1 MALRIVIV
9 DYGMGN
15 IQSVRS
21 AFERL
26 GCTVHLADRPED
38 LETAEALV
46 LPGVGAFGRAMENL
60 NQRGFSDAMRH
71 AVLERHVPLLG
82 ICLGMQL
89 LVEHSE
95 ERGEHKGLGLIPGE
109 VRTIP
114 VPHGLRLPHIGW
126 NGLTVTQPSPLLKGV
141 KDGDAVYFV
150 HSLMVD
156 CPAEYVIA
164 TCDYGMP
171 VTACI
176 AKDRV
181 FGAQFHPER
190 SQRKGLRLLRNFIDT
205 ATALKSDASNRAEET
220 PDRML
225 VDA

>member
-1 MALRIVIV
+1 MALDIVIV

-26 GCTVHLADRPED
+26 GCTGCLADRPED
-38 LETAEALV
+38 LERADALV

-60 NQRGFSDAMRH
+60 NQRGFSDAMRD
-71 AVLERHVPLLG
+71 AVRNRGVPLLG

-89 LVEHSE
+89 LVERSE
-95 ERGEHKGLGLIPGE
+95 ERGEYDGLGLIPGE

-114 VPHGLRLPHIGW
+114 VPDGLRLPHIGW
-126 NGLTVTQPSPLLKGV
+126 NELTVTRPSPFLEGV

-156 CPAEYVIA
+156 CPPEYVIA

-190 SQRKGLRLLRNFIDT
+190 SQRKGMRLLRNFIDI
-205 ATALKSDASNRAEET
+205 ATALKSDEPNC
-220 PDRML
+220 
-225 VDA
+225 